1 MGRSSTQ
8 AMERGPEL
16 ASRALAT
23 LTYRGQKYTKTVVAA
38 SALRRSA
45 LVYRGQTVNK

>member
-1 MGRSSTQ
+1 M
-8 AMERGPEL
+8 
-16 ASRALAT
+16 T

>member
-1 MGRSSTQ
+1 M
-8 AMERGPEL
+8 
-16 ASRALAT
+16 T

-38 SALRRSA
+38 SSLRRST